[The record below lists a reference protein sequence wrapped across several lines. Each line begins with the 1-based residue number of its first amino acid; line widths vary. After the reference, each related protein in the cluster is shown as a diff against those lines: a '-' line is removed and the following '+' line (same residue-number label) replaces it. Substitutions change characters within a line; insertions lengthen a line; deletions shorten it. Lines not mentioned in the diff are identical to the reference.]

1 MLLRALQYPS
11 LFQSHWSVENEGDE
25 AREKLTPEAL
35 FAPGETASGRYYVS
49 SILQKDSASL
59 KDFFAKVPFAE
70 VPLLKS
76 ANATHDDGVWLFV
89 GSNSARPASG
99 KRKRDANV
107 EPLRGRPE
115 HTDTVNHS
123 GTWHVQLQGHKTWFV
138 RPCAE
143 AHDWDSSPPVLVEGK
158 EGVGKEGRRG
168 LRLRIDCEMGD
179 LLLINT
185 RAWYHRTVIN
195 PQEASNLSI
204 SYARDFYLPGT
215 QRESQTGCDGGKTND
230 DGLDPRMYATRNF
243 RPGETILTGDD
254 LPDAEFPRSAAPNC
268 SMAVLDDDSEALVS
282 LRRIIKGEPL
292 TIGMGDESDPD
303 EYEEWELDPATGEM
317 VKVEEE

>member
-1 MLLRALQYPS
+1 MQCPS
-11 LFQSHWSVENEGDE
+11 LFQSHWSIENEGDE

-35 FAPGETASGRYYVS
+35 FAPGETPGGRYYVS
-49 SILQKDSASL
+49 SILQKDSANL
-59 KDFFAKVPFAE
+59 KNFFAKVPFAE

-99 KRKRDANV
+99 KRKRDASV

-115 HTDTVNHS
+115 HTDAVDHS

-143 AHDWDSSPPVLVEGK
+143 ARDWDSSPPVLAGGK
-158 EGVGKEGRRG
+158 EGVVKEGRGG
-168 LRLRIDCEMGD
+168 LRLRIDCEKGD

-185 RAWYHRTVIN
+185 RAWYHRTVLH

-204 SYARDFYLPGT
+204 SYARDFYLPGA
-215 QRESQTGCDGGKTND
+215 QRETGGDDGKTND
-230 DGLDPRMYATRNF
+230 DVLDPRMYATRNF
-243 RPGETILTGDD
+243 KPDEIILTEDD
-254 LPDAEFPRSAAPNC
+254 LPDAEFPRSADPNC
-268 SMAVLDDDSEALVS
+268 SMAMLDDDSEALVS
-282 LRRIIKGEPL
+282 LRRIKKGEPL
-292 TIGMGDESDPD
+292 TIGMGDESDAD
-303 EYEEWELDPATGEM
+303 EYEEWELDPETGEM
-317 VKVEEE
+317 VKVEES